1 MFAPLE
7 LIHTWTKDS
16 GWEATNPSGEA
27 AAVVLLNGHG
37 VPAIC
42 LLNICVYAHRLGL
55 QAALARE
62 VSFCGSGW
70 WWLWQKL
77 TTGQNA
83 LNM

>member
-16 GWEATNPSGEA
+16 GWEAMNPSGEA

-37 VPAIC
+37 VPVVC

-55 QAALARE
+55 
-62 VSFCGSGW
+62 
-70 WWLWQKL
+70 
-77 TTGQNA
+77 
-83 LNM
+83 